1 MHNYTKIAAST
12 LSGFL
17 IARFGWVGA
26 LAVVWIVA
34 MALDYITG
42 SAAAMKAGEW
52 SSAVARKGLF
62 HKGGSI
68 AVVCVAALA
77 QMCIE
82 IATQGGLPI
91 PQTLRELLLPL
102 VLAWYILTE
111 SGSIVENAVK
121 LGAKSPKWLKDTID
135 KAKDAVDGEEQK

>member
-26 LAVVWIVA
+26 LAAVWIVA

-42 SAAAMKAGEW
+42 SAAAIKAGEW

-68 AVVCVAALA
+68 AVVLVAALA

-82 IATQGGLPI
+82 IAQQGGIPI
-91 PQTLRELLLPL
+91 PQTLRELLLPM